1 MNLLLTIITPVF
13 NGANL
18 LKDTLESIDNQSYKN
33 IEYIIVDGGSSDGT
47 LELIQEYRHIVTRVI
62 SEKDNGMYEALSKG
76 LQIAKG
82 DVICYLNAGD
92 KFYEKTAEV
101 VVNIFSENDLLWLT
115 GYRSVCNEDNIV
127 TRIGLP
133 FRYKSNLIERGVYG
147 KWLPY
152 IQQES
157 TFWKKELNDSVDLD
171 KLKSLKLA
179 GDYYLWYCF
188 SKDTSLEIIKTP
200 LGIFKIHEGQLS
212 ENLTNYWSEIQSFV
226 SKKNLFTVIQICFEA
241 FFWLLDSGV
250 REKLIK
256 NVWHFDFKTHTWV
269 CGKRKV

>member
-62 SEKDNGMYEALSKG
+62 SEKDNGMYETLSKG

-127 TRIGLP
+127 TSTGLP

-171 KLKSLKLA
+171 KLKSLKFA

-226 SKKNLFTVIQICFEA
+226 SKKSLFTVIQICFEA
-241 FFWLLDSGV
+241 FLWLLDSGA

-256 NVWHFDFKTHTWV
+256 NVWHFDFKTHTWI
-269 CGKRKV
+269 CGKRKW